1 MARRG
6 RESGGGNWDEAL
18 QRLEDFLLAYPM
30 DRALPDLPSIAQRA
44 SLPAE
49 FLRED
54 ERAHKVIHEAL
65 VGRPLTSI
73 DAVVAVRTEVEL
85 LTLEVEVLA
94 DRLRA
99 AADEDD
105 IAAVVERID
114 AVRARLDEVRRL
126 I

>member
-6 RESGGGNWDEAL
+6 RDSGGGNWDEAL
-18 QRLEDFLLAYPM
+18 QRLEDFLLAYPT
-30 DRALPDLPSIAQRA
+30 DRALPDLAAIAQRA

-49 FLRED
+49 FIRED
-54 ERAHKVIHEAL
+54 ERAHKVLHEAL
-65 VGRPLTSI
+65 VGRPLTSM

-94 DRLRA
+94 DRLRTGS
-99 AADEDD
+99 DD
-105 IAAVVERID
+105 DVAAVVARID
-114 AVRARLDEVRRL
+114 AVRARLDEIRRL